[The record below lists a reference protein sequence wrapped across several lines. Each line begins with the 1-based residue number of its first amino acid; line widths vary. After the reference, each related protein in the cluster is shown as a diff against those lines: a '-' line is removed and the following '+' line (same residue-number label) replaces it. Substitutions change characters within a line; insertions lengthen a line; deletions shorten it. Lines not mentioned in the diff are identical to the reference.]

1 MRGLNV
7 RSRQVFGRLFG
18 SGRPSKAA
26 DRSVLVF
33 GPTADRPLLGNGAQ
47 CRTHPLH
54 HFASTRLHE
63 LLRPHVIQALG
74 DALLA
79 AQLGNGDDMHHA
91 GGMMHGRRRHRAG
104 RPA

>member
-1 MRGLNV
+1 MLAVSAERWMRGLNV
-7 RSRQVFGRLFG
+7 PSRQLFGRLYG
-18 SGRPSKAA
+18 SGRPSN
-26 DRSVLVF
+26 
-33 GPTADRPLLGNGAQ
+33 NGAR

-54 HFASTRLHE
+54 LLASTRLHE

-91 GGMMHGRRRHRAG
+91 GDMMQGRRRHRAA
-104 RPA
+104 RSA

>member
-7 RSRQVFGRLFG
+7 RSRQVFGRLYG

-79 AQLGNGDDMHHA
+79 AQLGNAVVTAQAVPHDPHLMF
-91 GGMMHGRRRHRAG
+91 RR
-104 RPA
+104 